1 MTSEDYSEF
10 EEKESYLIAKL
21 LTIFLEYPVIFIGYS
36 LNDRNIRNIFETISG
51 CLTQDKLNQL
61 KERLIF
67 IEYSQEE
74 DISEFSMQFSNG
86 NSIRMNK
93 ISTVDFLQIYKE
105 IKATK
110 SKYNPVI
117 LRQLR
122 KDIYDLANSTQ
133 VSERIVA
140 AGFENLDDISKIKQF
155 WWFADVQIFK

>member
-1 MTSEDYSEF
+1 
-10 EEKESYLIAKL
+10 
-21 LTIFLEYPVIFIGYS
+21 
-36 LNDRNIRNIFETISG
+36 
-51 CLTQDKLNQL
+51 
-61 KERLIF
+61 
-67 IEYSQEE
+67 
-74 DISEFSMQFSNG
+74 
-86 NSIRMNK
+86 MNK
-93 ISTVDFLQIYKE
+93 ISTVDFLQTYKE

-140 AGFENLDDISKIKQF
+140 TGFENLDDISKIKQF